1 MSVYATDD
9 DAAPR
14 QYSEEMFKLSPDL
27 GSRHRIYLACALQP
41 TTANDPTSPHRP
53 HIDGVVRFSPPMSSS
68 APDDLENELLG
79 RIEYDKI
86 EIFGRLKLQ
95 LVDDNLVHQC
105 RLAFDRDDR
114 VAEAKDKLK
123 THVAFADGL
132 SIDDLDDQ
140 QCRSLLNSGEWELEM
155 YPHLRTLFDFITD
168 FSPATCLRRLVETPG
183 PLQDDD
189 NSHTLGF
196 LKAVPDFSLLNEA
209 PLQAKASEQ
218 PHLWSDTFAFCVVK
232 PSNKQSPKPEDPS
245 DVVSLITLQSSQ
257 YARLYACSRPFRLFA
272 VCLLIFGSGF
282 CVGIFDRSGLMLS
295 PIYDMWEHTDVFIRV
310 IRGLTSVATDVDLGQ
325 DPTVRPLPND
335 MARSVLGESEPPV
348 HTSYIVEPIGDDERV
363 WCTIGSPVW
372 SSLSLFGRGTWV
384 WYVREYDANGR
395 CLKGAKMIMKT
406 AWRQGNR
413 SSESIIHRSIKGE
426 HRGLA
431 KLLVG
436 ADVEYRVA
444 GQHPERMSVRYLR
457 SGQND
462 VNAGSPV
469 LHRLVFSTVGRPLW
483 EYESELE
490 LLLGV
495 RAALDAHEFLCDQGI
510 IHRDISPSN
519 ILLRDKTYDPDSEPD
534 GGEGFL
540 IDLEFARPPD
550 VVTATEGVGDSQ
562 RSYSRWIHRG
572 APLTGNVQFMALDIL
587 RAIKN
592 RSTSIEHTA
601 SHDVESFIWV
611 LGYCVLRKLVN
622 KLVNKVPSTDPGRE
636 AVEEAFHDAFGH
648 NNVRS
653 VLISRRACMPLV
665 WLTGGSSKPK
675 QMLGPIREN
684 ISVAMAALFGNLRNL
699 LSRETFYPVLAA
711 KMRGSDLPAE
721 DPPITHAIL
730 REMLDTTITY
740 IHAGGTSTRSSRR
753 QDSRAN
759 IGQSDSERNG
769 GGDANIIGP
778 QRTSLLVAVRCC
790 EHIAG
795 ELGAPSSASSRAKWT
810 PYAELQQDKEDKEA
824 EPGQSLYT
832 SANEWQL
839 PDSMRRQN
847 ELSNAIASTGP
858 RRRLFAPLSALRV
871 RRLKA
876 MPPPRPNRR
885 GVHLAQSAVMQYLG
899 RMFTHFCTACA
910 FGRYDVRTCLP
921 VRRSASATLF
931 ASDTAG
937 DDASW
942 QGPAALN
949 VPQGSRMHDKVGLSN
964 LALYIFF
971 PVAAAGR
978 SKRKCPGDTFFFGSW
993 GAG

>member
-1 MSVYATDD
+1 MSIYATDD

-68 APDDLENELLG
+68 APDDLENEPLG

-86 EIFGRLKLQ
+86 ETFGRLKLQ

-114 VAEAKDKLK
+114 VAESKMELKTLVASANVLSLDKLE
-123 THVAFADGL
+123 
-132 SIDDLDDQ
+132 DQ

-155 YPHLRTLFDFITD
+155 YPHLRTLFDFITS
-168 FSPATCLRRLVETPG
+168 FSSATCLRRLVETPG

-189 NSHTLGF
+189 NSRTLGF
-196 LKAVPDFSLLNEA
+196 PKAVPDFSLLNEA
-209 PLQAKASEQ
+209 SLQAKASEQ
-218 PHLWSDTFAFCVVK
+218 PHLWSDTHAFCVVK
-232 PSNKQSPKPEDPS
+232 PSNKQSPKPGDPS

-272 VCLLIFGSGF
+272 VCLFIFGSGF
-282 CVGIFDRSGLMLS
+282 CVGIFDRGGLMLF

-310 IRGLTSVATDVDLGQ
+310 IRSLTSVVTDVDLGQ

-335 MARSVLGESEPPV
+335 IACAVLEQSEPPA
-348 HTSYIVEPIGDDERV
+348 HTSYLVEPIGDNERV
-363 WCTIGSPVW
+363 WCTVGPPVW

-413 SSESIIHRSIKGE
+413 SPESIIHRSIKVS
-426 HRGLA
+426 HCGLA

-444 GQHPERMSVRYLR
+444 GQRPERISVQSLR

-469 LHRLVFSTVGRPLW
+469 LHRLVLSTVGRPLW
-483 EYESELE
+483 EYDSELE

-495 RAALDAHEFLCDQGI
+495 RAALDAHEFLCEQGI
-510 IHRDISPSN
+510 VHRDISPSI
-519 ILLRDKTYDPDSEPD
+519 ILLRDTKYDPDSEPD
-534 GGEGFL
+534 GGEGL
-540 IDLEFARPPD
+540 LVDLEFAGPSD
-550 VVTATEGVGDSQ
+550 VVTATESVGESQ
-562 RSYSRWIHRG
+562 QTYAKWIHRG
-572 APLTGNVQFMALDIL
+572 ALLTGNIQFMALDVL

-592 RSTSIEHTA
+592 GNAGIEHTA
-601 SHDVESFIWV
+601 SRDVESFIWV
-611 LGYCVLRKLVN
+611 LGYCVLCKLVN
-622 KLVNKVPSTDPGRE
+622 MLKDKVPRTDPGRE
-636 AVEEAFHDAFGH
+636 AEEEAFHDAFGH

-665 WLTGGSSKPK
+665 WLTGGSSKPE

-711 KMRGSDLPAE
+711 KMRGSGLAAE
-721 DPPITHAIL
+721 DPPITHAVL
-730 REMLDTTITY
+730 REMLDTTIKHIRTRAT
-740 IHAGGTSTRSSRR
+740 HARSRRR

-795 ELGAPSSASSRAKWT
+795 ELVAP
-810 PYAELQQDKEDKEA
+810 
-824 EPGQSLYT
+824 
-832 SANEWQL
+832 
-839 PDSMRRQN
+839 
-847 ELSNAIASTGP
+847 
-858 RRRLFAPLSALRV
+858 
-871 RRLKA
+871 
-876 MPPPRPNRR
+876 
-885 GVHLAQSAVMQYLG
+885 
-899 RMFTHFCTACA
+899 
-910 FGRYDVRTCLP
+910 
-921 VRRSASATLF
+921 
-931 ASDTAG
+931 
-937 DDASW
+937 
-942 QGPAALN
+942 
-949 VPQGSRMHDKVGLSN
+949 
-964 LALYIFF
+964 
-971 PVAAAGR
+971 
-978 SKRKCPGDTFFFGSW
+978 
-993 GAG
+993 